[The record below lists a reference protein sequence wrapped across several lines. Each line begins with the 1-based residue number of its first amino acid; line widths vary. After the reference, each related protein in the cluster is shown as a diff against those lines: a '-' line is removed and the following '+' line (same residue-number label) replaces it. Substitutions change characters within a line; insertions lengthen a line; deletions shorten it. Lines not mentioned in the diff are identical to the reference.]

1 MVLGRL
7 IFGMGAETLAVA
19 MLVALA
25 QWFLGRHFALF
36 LALNL
41 SLARLGS
48 YLADRS
54 PSFAK
59 ALYDRGWQPPL
70 WLAVGF
76 AAVSLMGA
84 AAYWILDRREAK
96 RGTLA
101 ATPPSERIDWRNLL
115 RFRAEYWFIVGVCV
129 TFYAVIFPFRSTF
142 AIEYFQHAHGL
153 SLEDASRLNS
163 YVFLAAVFAT
173 PLFGLLVDRIGR
185 HAMLLVG
192 GSLLLPLSF
201 LFLVSGNVNLWIST
215 ALLGVSFALV
225 PAVLWPSM
233 ARYVAAGQLGTAYGL
248 MIMLQNA
255 GLTLGNVI
263 AGYLNDVGGA
273 GAAHAQGYAGMLW
286 FFGLTSLMGFMFSA
300 LLWFQV
306 RARQLRPA
314 ARPA

>member
-1 MVLGRL
+1 
-7 IFGMGAETLAVA
+7 
-19 MLVALA
+19 
-25 QWFLGRHFALF
+25 
-36 LALNL
+36 
-41 SLARLGS
+41 
-48 YLADRS
+48 
-54 PSFAK
+54 
-59 ALYDRGWQPPL
+59 
-70 WLAVGF
+70 
-76 AAVSLMGA
+76 
-84 AAYWILDRREAK
+84 
-96 RGTLA
+96 
-101 ATPPSERIDWRNLL
+101 
-115 RFRAEYWFIVGVCV
+115 
-129 TFYAVIFPFRSTF
+129 
-142 AIEYFQHAHGL
+142 
-153 SLEDASRLNS
+153 
-163 YVFLAAVFAT
+163 
-173 PLFGLLVDRIGR
+173 
-185 HAMLLVG
+185 MLLVG

-233 ARYVAAGQLGTAYGL
+233 GRYVAAGQLGTAYGL

-300 LLWFQV
+300 LLWFKV